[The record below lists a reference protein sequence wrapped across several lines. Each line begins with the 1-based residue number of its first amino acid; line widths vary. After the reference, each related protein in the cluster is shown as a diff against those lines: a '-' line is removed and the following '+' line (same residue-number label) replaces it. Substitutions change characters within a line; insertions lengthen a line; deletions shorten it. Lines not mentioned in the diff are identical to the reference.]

1 VTDPTTDTDDAFSPA
16 FSPAY
21 DAQTYAAEPSGCGP
35 AASCWDTDWSC
46 ADKDFYDGLDPA
58 VIRRA
63 ESLAWSTI
71 RSLSAYQV
79 GQCPTTVRPCARRCL
94 GPSTWWQTGR
104 SLLNPQVI
112 DGNWVNTSCGCKTP
126 CSCSYVPTVVL
137 PGPVGRVDEVIVD
150 GVVLDPLS
158 YRIDNGNE
166 LVRTDGQDWPMC
178 QDMAAAC
185 GEPGSFCVTYVRGAV
200 PDELGCW
207 VAGMLAQEFAKACTG
222 GKCRLPA
229 GVTQVTRQGVSFT
242 IGTGP
247 FPGGVT
253 GIREVD
259 AYIELFN
266 PNHLTQAPTVWSP
279 DLGRTRRTTWAAVTS

>member
-1 VTDPTTDTDDAFSPA
+1 MTVGPQS
-16 FSPAY
+16 
-21 DAQTYAAEPSGCGP
+21 EPSDCREATTCHP
-35 AASCWDTDWSC
+35 VDWSC
-46 ADKDFYDGLDPA
+46 ADKAWFEELEEA
-58 VIRRA
+58 TIRRA

-71 RSLSAYQV
+71 VALTAGQV
-79 GQCPTTVRPCARRCL
+79 GNCPTTVRPCARRCL
-94 GPSTWWQTGR
+94 GPSTWWQVGR
-104 SLLNPQVI
+104 SLLNPQIV
-112 DGNWVNTSCGCKTP
+112 DGNWVNASCGCKTP
-126 CSCSYVPTVVL
+126 CSCTYVPTVIL

-150 GVVLDPLS
+150 GVVLDPAS
-158 YRIDNGNE
+158 YRVDNGNE
-166 LVRTDGQDWPMC
+166 LVRMDGDWPMC
-178 QDMAAAC
+178 QDMLAPCGAA
-185 GEPGSFCVTYVRGAV
+185 GSFCVTYVRGAV
-200 PDELGCW
+200 PDETGCW
-207 VAGMLAQEFAKACTG
+207 VAGMLATEFAKACTG

-279 DLGRTRRTTWAAVTS
+279 DVASRPRRTTWQAVTS

>member
-1 VTDPTTDTDDAFSPA
+1 MTDDEFSPA
-16 FSPAY
+16 FSAAY
-21 DAQTYAAEPSGCGP
+21 DAGTYSPGPQGCRE
-35 AASCWDTDWSC
+35 ATTCWDVDWSC
-46 ADKDFYDGLDPA
+46 ADKAWFDELDEG
-58 VIRRA
+58 VVRRA

-79 GQCPTTVRPCARRCL
+79 GNCPTTVRPCARRCMQD
-94 GPSTWWQTGR
+94 STWWMTGTTG
-104 SLLNPQVI
+104 LLNPQVV

-126 CSCSYVPTVVL
+126 CSCTYVPTVVL

-150 GVVLDPLS
+150 GVVLDPLA
-158 YRIDNGNE
+158 YRVDNAGE
-166 LVRTDGQDWPMC
+166 LVRVDGGHWPAC
-178 QDMAAAC
+178 QDMTAAC
-185 GEPGSFCVTYVRGAV
+185 GQPGSFCVTYVRGAV
-200 PDELGCW
+200 PDETGCW
-207 VAGMLAQEFAKACTG
+207 VAGMLATEFAKACTG

-279 DLGRTRRTTWAAVTS
+279 DVRPARRTTWQAVTS